1 MWLIPYRTFSIE
13 THLTPSE
20 ALTRLEAAVEPVR
33 RFRWSRP
40 ERAFEGV
47 LDGYLFDLRRV
58 IRYRNSYLPCIRG
71 TIQESGTGARVTGT
85 MRPHGLAL
93 AFMIFWLGFVGLF
106 CILGVIEALHGR
118 FQTLLVGFGF
128 LAVGIGFPLAC
139 FLPEAHKALRLLT
152 EIVEGSDTELQCWRR
167 EP

>member
-1 MWLIPYRTFSIE
+1 MQKSPTN
-13 THLTPSE
+13 PSQKIMK
-20 ALTRLEAAVEPVR
+20 ASARPCGRMVPVTR
-33 RFRWSRP
+33 
-40 ERAFEGV
+40 
-47 LDGYLFDLRRV
+47 
-58 IRYRNSYLPCIRG
+58 
-71 TIQESGTGARVTGT
+71 
-85 MRPHGLAL
+85 
-93 AFMIFWLGFVGLF
+93 
-106 CILGVIEALHGR
+106 VIEATHGR

>member
-71 TIQESGTGARVTGT
+71 TIQESGTGARPV
-85 MRPHGLAL
+85 
-93 AFMIFWLGFVGLF
+93 
-106 CILGVIEALHGR
+106 C
-118 FQTLLVGFGF
+118 
-128 LAVGIGFPLAC
+128 
-139 FLPEAHKALRLLT
+139 
-152 EIVEGSDTELQCWRR
+152 RR
-167 EP
+167 AQRTRARKS